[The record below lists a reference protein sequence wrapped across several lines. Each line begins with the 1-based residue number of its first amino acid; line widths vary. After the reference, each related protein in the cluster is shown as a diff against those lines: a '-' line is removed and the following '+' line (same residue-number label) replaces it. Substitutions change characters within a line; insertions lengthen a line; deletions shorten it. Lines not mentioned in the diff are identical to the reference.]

1 MLRSPCRKAALIL
14 RGLLLAVPPLI
25 GCSDP
30 PAPSV
35 TEPPEPPDVVIIGA
49 AVTRTGADS
58 VQVTALLR
66 NLGRSGSAKV
76 QAWGFHTSRDSAD
89 VLLGESSVV
98 EIRSNGSTEVPWLG
112 RANTSRSASG
122 VRYLTALTRDASGAF
137 RQTSRRNLD

>member
-1 MLRSPCRKAALIL
+1 MVRSLCVAWIPV
-14 RGLLLAVPPLI
+14 GFLLALPLLV

-30 PAPSV
+30 PAVSV
-35 TEPPEPPDVVIIGA
+35 TEPSEPADVVIIRA
-49 AVTRTGADS
+49 DVVSTNADS
-58 VQVTALLR
+58 ARVTTLLR

-89 VLLGESSVV
+89 VLLGETTMI
-98 EIRSNGSTEVPWLG
+98 EIRANGSTEVSWAV
-112 RANTSRSASG
+112 RALTRRSVAG